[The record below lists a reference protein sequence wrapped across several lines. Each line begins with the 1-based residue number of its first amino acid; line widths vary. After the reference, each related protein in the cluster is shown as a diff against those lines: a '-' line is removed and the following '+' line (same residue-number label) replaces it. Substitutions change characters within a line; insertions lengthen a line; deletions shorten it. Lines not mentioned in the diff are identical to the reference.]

1 MFKLNSLYK
10 SIVKYPTSLALNIL
24 SLVIAFTGIIT
35 LMLYISYQNS
45 FDTYN
50 KNYQHIYKIEI
61 GKSGAPIPAV
71 ISPIIRKNIPE
82 IESITPVWFI
92 NYPLTTNEL
101 KAKRISFNSNG
112 IYAKNDALNIFTFPL
127 IYGNKKNAL
136 TKPYTVVLSKKIADK
151 LFGNTNPIGKEV
163 LVNSSDFT
171 VTGVMK
177 DMPQNASFHADF
189 IASFITMIPKA
200 DSWPNLWSM
209 WSFQIFCKVN
219 KQANIEAV
227 SKKINKIKG
236 FNRHYFI
243 SKEENKNKTIFNL
256 EPLSH
261 LHFSNDYNFST
272 INKKVLHVLSILAL
286 VLALMGAVNFINL
299 TTSQAFQKAKVFSIK
314 RVFGANRTMV
324 MLQVILEAILISL
337 FALALSFLLHR
348 LLFPYLE
355 NILAIKGFGFGF
367 GHRAQWYFYFVIMA
381 VVFGIVAGIYPAY
394 YMSSPDLSQSVKGA
408 QNFTGKGKLIRN
420 SLLVL
425 QFVFAIAL
433 IITSIGIG
441 KQIRYWHNFNIGI
454 QKENI
459 IYLWTTGNITSHYKA
474 FAKDL
479 MKNPN
484 ITQFTYS
491 GSVPGNVGMGW
502 GREVDG
508 KQIHLKVWPVDENFL
523 SFFGLKIVNGRP
535 FSKTMGA
542 DKNTFILNQKAV
554 EQFGWKNPLEKTIQG
569 FNFNGKVIGI
579 VKDFNFSSL
588 KESIKPMMFWLTNGR
603 KYYLLLKIKPGNYTQ
618 TIAYIKKTWNQF
630 EPVQNF
636 NFTFL
641 DNSLNALYAKEDR
654 ISYFVEFVALWSILL
669 SLTGLLGLVLFTAR
683 DRTKEIGIRKVNG
696 ASVLEIIIM
705 LNREFL
711 KWVTVA
717 FVIAIPI
724 AYYAMHKW
732 LENFAYKTSL
742 SWWIFAL
749 AGVIVLSVALIT
761 VSWHTFRVARRN
773 PVEALRYE

>member
-1 MFKLNSLYK
+1 MFKLKSIYK
-10 SIVKYPTSLALNIL
+10 SIVKYPTSLVLNVL
-24 SLVIAFTGIIT
+24 SLIIAFTGIIT
-35 LMLYISYQNS
+35 LMLYISYENS

-50 KNYQHIYKIEI
+50 KNYHHIYKIEI
-61 GKSGAPIPAV
+61 GKPGSTVPAV
-71 ISPIIRKNIPE
+71 VSPIIRKNIPE
-82 IESITPVWFI
+82 IENITPLWFVD
-92 NYPLTTNEL
+92 YPLTTNIL
-101 KAKRISFNSNG
+101 KAKRISFNSSG
-112 IYAKNDALNIFTFPL
+112 IYAKNDILDIFTFPL
-127 IYGNKKNAL
+127 IYGNKKDAL
-136 TKPYTVVLSKKIADK
+136 TKPNTVVLSKKMAEK
-151 LFGNTNPIGKEV
+151 LFGKANPIGKEV
-163 LVNSSDFT
+163 LVNSKDFT

-177 DMPQNASFHADF
+177 DIPQNASFHADF
-189 IASFITMIPKA
+189 IASFITMVPKA

-219 KQANIEAV
+219 KQADIREVTRKLNAIKE
-227 SKKINKIKG
+227 INKH
-236 FNRHYFI
+236 FNPSAQR
-243 SKEENKNKTIFNL
+243 KEVVPKLYLK
-256 EPLSH
+256 PLSS
-261 LHFSNDYNFST
+261 LHFSNNGNFT
-272 INKKVLHVLSILAL
+272 TVNRKVLNVLSILAII
-286 VLALMGAVNFINL
+286 LAIMGAVNFINL

-337 FALALSFLLHR
+337 FALLLSFLLHR

-355 NILAIKGFGFGF
+355 NILAIKGFGFD
-367 GHRAQWYFYFVIMA
+367 HRVQWYFYFVLMA
-381 VVFGIVAGIYPAY
+381 VVFGIVAGVYPAY
-394 YMSSPDLSQSVKGA
+394 YISSPDLSQSVKGA

-454 QKENI
+454 QKKNI
-459 IYLWTTGNITSHYKA
+459 IYLRTTGKITGHYKA
-474 FAKDL
+474 VAKELTKD
-479 MKNPN
+479 PD
-484 ITQFTYS
+484 ITQYS
-491 GSVPGNVGMGW
+491 YSSFVPGDVGVGW
-502 GREVDG
+502 GRVVDG
-508 KQIHLKVWPVDENFL
+508 KQINLKVWPVDENFFD
-523 SFFGLKIVNGRP
+523 FFGLKIIKGRA
-535 FSKTMGA
+535 FSKNIEA

-554 EQFGWKNPLEKTIQG
+554 EQFGWKRPLEKTIPG
-569 FNFNGKVIGI
+569 FGFNGKVIGV

-618 TIAYIKKTWNQF
+618 TIAYIKKTWEQF
-630 EPVQNF
+630 EPVQDF

-654 ISYFVEFVALWSILL
+654 ISYFVEFVSLWSILL

-696 ASVLEIIIM
+696 ASVLEIVKM

-711 KWVTVA
+711 KWVAVA

-724 AYYAMHKW
+724 AYYALHRW
-732 LENFAYKTSL
+732 VENFAYRTKL

-749 AGVIVLSVALIT
+749 AGIIVLSVALIT

>member
-1 MFKLNSLYK
+1 MFKLKSIYK
-10 SIVKYPTSLALNIL
+10 SIVKYPTSLVLNVL
-24 SLVIAFTGIIT
+24 SLIIAFTGIIT
-35 LMLYISYQNS
+35 LMLYISYENS

-50 KNYQHIYKIEI
+50 KNYHHIYKIEI
-61 GKSGAPIPAV
+61 GKPGSTVPAV
-71 ISPIIRKNIPE
+71 VSPIIRKNIPE
-82 IESITPVWFI
+82 IENITPLWFVD
-92 NYPLTTNEL
+92 YPLTTNVL
-101 KAKRISFNSNG
+101 KAKRISFNSSG
-112 IYAKNDALNIFTFPL
+112 IYAKNDILDIFTFPL
-127 IYGNKKNAL
+127 IYGNKKDAL
-136 TKPYTVVLSKKIADK
+136 TKPNTVVLSKKMAEK
-151 LFGNTNPIGKEV
+151 LFGKANPIGKEV
-163 LVNSSDFT
+163 LVNSKDFT

-177 DMPQNASFHADF
+177 DIPQNASFHADF
-189 IASFITMIPKA
+189 IASFITMVPKA

-219 KQANIEAV
+219 KQADIREVTRKLNAIKE
-227 SKKINKIKG
+227 INKH
-236 FNRHYFI
+236 FNPSAQR
-243 SKEENKNKTIFNL
+243 KEVVPKLYLK
-256 EPLSH
+256 PLSS
-261 LHFSNDYNFST
+261 LHFSNNGNFT
-272 INKKVLHVLSILAL
+272 TVNRKVLNVLSILAII
-286 VLALMGAVNFINL
+286 LAIMGAVNFINL

-337 FALALSFLLHR
+337 FALLLSFLLHR

-355 NILAIKGFGFGF
+355 NILAIKGFGFD
-367 GHRAQWYFYFVIMA
+367 HRVQWYFYFVLMA
-381 VVFGIVAGIYPAY
+381 VVFGIVAGVYPAY
-394 YMSSPDLSQSVKGA
+394 YISSPDLSQSVKGA

-454 QKENI
+454 QKKNI
-459 IYLWTTGNITSHYKA
+459 IYLRTTGNITSHYKA
-474 FAKDL
+474 FAKEL
-479 MKNPN
+479 TKNPA
-484 ITQFTYS
+484 ITQYS
-491 GSVPGNVGMGW
+491 YSSFVPGDVGMGW
-502 GREVDG
+502 GRVVDG
-508 KQIHLKVWPVDENFL
+508 KQINLKVWPVDENFFD
-523 SFFGLKIVNGRP
+523 FFGLKIIKGRA
-535 FSKTMGA
+535 FSKNIEA

-554 EQFGWKNPLEKTIQG
+554 EQFGWKRPLEKTIPG
-569 FNFNGKVIGI
+569 FGFNGKVIGV

-618 TIAYIKKTWNQF
+618 TIAYIKKTWEQF
-630 EPVQNF
+630 EPVQDF

-654 ISYFVEFVALWSILL
+654 ISYFVEFVSLWSILL

-696 ASVLEIIIM
+696 ASVLEIVKM

-711 KWVTVA
+711 KWVAVA
-717 FVIAIPI
+717 FLIAIPI
-724 AYYAMHKW
+724 AYYAMDKW
-732 LENFAYKTSL
+732 LENFAYKTKL

-749 AGVIVLSVALIT
+749 AGIIVLAVALIT

>member
-1 MFKLNSLYK
+1 MFKLKSLYK
-10 SIVKYPTSLALNIL
+10 SIVKYPTSLVLNVL

-35 LMLYISYQNS
+35 LMLYISYENS

-50 KNYQHIYKIEI
+50 KNYHRIYKIEI
-61 GKSGAPIPAV
+61 GKSGSDIPAV

-82 IESITPVWFI
+82 IENITPLLF
-92 NYPLTTNEL
+92 TNNTVTITKL
-101 KAKRISFNSNG
+101 KARKTIFYISG
-112 IYAKNDALNIFTFPL
+112 MYAKNDVFNIFTLPFVL
-127 IYGNKKNAL
+127 GNKKHALSNA
-136 TKPYTVVLSKKIADK
+136 YTVVLTKSMAGK
-151 LFGNTNPIGKEV
+151 LFGEKNPMGKEV
-163 LVNSSDFT
+163 LINNKNFT
-171 VTGVMK
+171 VTGVII
-177 DMPQNASFHADF
+177 D
-189 IASFITMIPKA
+189 IPEN
-200 DSWPNLWSM
+200 S
-209 WSFQIFCKVN
+209 SFQADCILSFKTLTQKATDAANTWQEWSYRIFCKIS
-219 KQANIEAV
+219 KQANIRNVARKLNAIKEINEHV
-227 SKKINKIKG
+227 GSGKKEVRTTLFLK
-236 FNRHYFI
+236 
-243 SKEENKNKTIFNL
+243 
-256 EPLSH
+256 PLSG
-261 LHFSNDYNFST
+261 LHFSHDYDFTT
-272 INKKVLHVLSILAL
+272 INKKVLHVLSILAII
-286 VLALMGAVNFINL
+286 LAIMGAVNFINL

-314 RVFGANRTMV
+314 RVFGASRTMV

-337 FALALSFLLHR
+337 FALLLSFLLHR

-355 NILAIKGFGFGF
+355 NILAIKGFGFD
-367 GHRAQWYFYFVIMA
+367 HRVQWYFYFVLMA
-381 VVFGIVAGIYPAY
+381 VVFGIVAGVYPAY
-394 YMSSPDLSQSVKGA
+394 YISSPDLSQSVKGA

-454 QKENI
+454 QKKNI
-459 IYLWTTGNITSHYKA
+459 IYLRTTGNITSHYKA
-474 FAKDL
+474 FAKEL
-479 MKNPN
+479 TKNPD
-484 ITQFTYS
+484 ITQYSYS

-502 GREVDG
+502 GRVVDG
-508 KQIHLKVWPVDENFL
+508 KQINLKVWPVDENFFD
-523 SFFGLKIVNGRP
+523 FFGLKIIKGRA
-535 FSKTMGA
+535 FSKNIEA

-554 EQFGWKNPLEKTIQG
+554 EQFGWKRPLEKTIPG
-569 FNFNGKVIGI
+569 FGFNGKVIGV

-618 TIAYIKKTWNQF
+618 TIAYIKKTWEQF
-630 EPVQNF
+630 EPVQDF

-696 ASVLEIIIM
+696 ASVMEIVKM

-711 KWVTVA
+711 KWVAVA

-724 AYYAMHKW
+724 AYYALYRW
-732 LENFAYKTSL
+732 VENFAYRTKL

-749 AGVIVLSVALIT
+749 AGIIVLSVALIT

>member
-1 MFKLNSLYK
+1 MFKLKSIYK
-10 SIVKYPTSLALNIL
+10 SIVKYPTSLVLNVL

-35 LMLYISYQNS
+35 LMLYISYENS
-45 FDTYN
+45 FDTFN
-50 KNYQHIYKIEI
+50 KNYHSIYKIEI
-61 GKSGAPIPAV
+61 GKPGSTVPAV
-71 ISPIIRKNIPE
+71 ISPIIQRNIPE
-82 IESITPVWFI
+82 IGSITPLLFVNNTI
-92 NYPLTTNEL
+92 TTAEL
-101 KAKRISFNSNG
+101 KARKTIFYTSG
-112 IYAKNDALNIFTFPL
+112 MYAKNDVFSIFTFPFIL
-127 IYGNKKNAL
+127 GKKEHA
-136 TKPYTVVLSKKIADK
+136 LSKVNTAVLTESMAKK
-151 LFGNTNPIGKEV
+151 LFGTKDPVGKEV
-163 LVNSSDFT
+163 LINDKNFT
-171 VTGVMK
+171 VTGVIQDIPK
-177 DMPQNASFHADF
+177 NSSFHVDDVM
-189 IASFITMIPKA
+189 SFKTITQKPTDA
-200 DSWPNLWSM
+200 ANTWQEWSYRV
-209 WSFQIFCKVN
+209 FCKVN
-219 KQANIEAV
+219 KQADIQNVAHKLNAIKEIDKQINHVIAG
-227 SKKINKIKG
+227 KKEKRILLYLK
-236 FNRHYFI
+236 
-243 SKEENKNKTIFNL
+243 
-256 EPLSH
+256 PLSS
-261 LHFSNDYNFST
+261 LHFSNDYSFST
-272 INKKVLHVLSILAL
+272 INKKVLNVLSILAL

-299 TTSQAFQKAKVFSIK
+299 TTSQAFQKAKIFSIK

-348 LLFPYLE
+348 LLFPYLQ
-355 NILAIKGFGFGF
+355 NILAINGFGF
-367 GHRAQWYFYFVIMA
+367 GHRIQWYLYFILMA
-381 VVFGIVAGIYPAY
+381 VAFGIVAGIYPAY
-394 YMSSPDLSQSVKGA
+394 YISSPDLSQSVKGA

-425 QFVFAIAL
+425 QFVFAITL

-441 KQIRYWHNFNIGI
+441 KQIRYWHDFNIGI

-459 IYLWTTGNITSHYKA
+459 IYLRTTRNIRQHYKA
-474 FAKDL
+474 FAKEL
-479 MKNPN
+479 IKNHD
-484 ITQFTYS
+484 IAQFTYS

-502 GREVDG
+502 GRVVDG
-508 KQIHLKVWPVDENFL
+508 QQISLKVWPVDKNFL
-523 SFFGLKIVNGRP
+523 DFFGLKIVKGRP
-535 FSKTMGA
+535 FSKTTGA
-542 DKNTFILNQKAV
+542 DINTFIINQKAV
-554 EQFGWKNPLEKTIQG
+554 EQFGWKKPLEKNIPG
-569 FNFNGKVIGI
+569 FNFNGNVIGV

-588 KESIKPMMFWLTNGR
+588 KERIKPMMFWLTNGR

-618 TIAYIKKTWNQF
+618 TIAYVKKTWQQF
-630 EPVQNF
+630 EPVQDF

-696 ASVLEIIIM
+696 ASVLEIVKM

-711 KWVTVA
+711 KWVAVA

-732 LENFAYKTSL
+732 LQNFAYKTAL

-749 AGVIVLSVALIT
+749 AGIIVLSVALIT

>member
-1 MFKLNSLYK
+1 M
-10 SIVKYPTSLALNIL
+10 
-24 SLVIAFTGIIT
+24 
-35 LMLYISYQNS
+35 
-45 FDTYN
+45 
-50 KNYQHIYKIEI
+50 
-61 GKSGAPIPAV
+61 
-71 ISPIIRKNIPE
+71 
-82 IESITPVWFI
+82 
-92 NYPLTTNEL
+92 
-101 KAKRISFNSNG
+101 
-112 IYAKNDALNIFTFPL
+112 
-127 IYGNKKNAL
+127 
-136 TKPYTVVLSKKIADK
+136 TKPHTVVLSKKMAEK
-151 LFGNTNPIGKEV
+151 LFGKANPIGKEV
-163 LVNSSDFT
+163 LVNSKDFT

-177 DMPQNASFHADF
+177 DIPQNASFHADF
-189 IASFITMIPKA
+189 IASFITMVPKA

-219 KQANIEAV
+219 KQADIREVTRKLNAIKE
-227 SKKINKIKG
+227 INKH
-236 FNRHYFI
+236 FNPSAQR
-243 SKEENKNKTIFNL
+243 KEVVPKLYLK
-256 EPLSH
+256 PLSS
-261 LHFSNDYNFST
+261 LHFSNNGNFT
-272 INKKVLHVLSILAL
+272 TVNRKVLNVLSILAII
-286 VLALMGAVNFINL
+286 LAIMGAVNFINL

-337 FALALSFLLHR
+337 FALLLSFLLHR
-348 LLFPYLE
+348 ILFPYLE
-355 NILAIKGFGFGF
+355 NILAIKGFGFD
-367 GHRAQWYFYFVIMA
+367 HRVQWYFYFVLMA
-381 VVFGIVAGIYPAY
+381 VVFGIVAGVYPAY
-394 YMSSPDLSQSVKGA
+394 YISSPDLSQSVKGA

-425 QFVFAIAL
+425 QFVFAITL

-454 QKENI
+454 QKKNI
-459 IYLWTTGNITSHYKA
+459 IYLRTTGNITSHYKA
-474 FAKDL
+474 FAKEL
-479 MKNPN
+479 TKNPD
-484 ITQFTYS
+484 ITQYSYS

-502 GREVDG
+502 GRVVDG
-508 KQIHLKVWPVDENFL
+508 KQINLKVWPVDENFFD
-523 SFFGLKIVNGRP
+523 FFGLKIIKGRA
-535 FSKTMGA
+535 FSKNIEA

-554 EQFGWKNPLEKTIQG
+554 EQFGWKRPLEKTIPG
-569 FNFNGKVIGI
+569 FGFNGKVIGV

-618 TIAYIKKTWNQF
+618 TIAYIKKTWEQF
-630 EPVQNF
+630 EPVQDF

-654 ISYFVEFVALWSILL
+654 ISYFVEFVSLWSILL

-696 ASVLEIIIM
+696 ASVLEIVKM

-711 KWVTVA
+711 KWVAVA

-724 AYYAMHKW
+724 AYYAMDKW
-732 LENFAYKTSL
+732 LENFAYKTRL

-749 AGVIVLSVALIT
+749 AGIIVLTVALIT